1 MSLFGIGVGALQS
14 ASLSLATTGHNIANA
29 SVAGYR
35 RQETLV
41 QNNMPMASGSGFV
54 GQGAR
59 AVSIRRIY
67 DGYIES
73 QVAQLGAQDAYGQ
86 KSASTLARL
95 DALLAD
101 RSVGAGAAL
110 EKFFAA
116 WHGLANDPAYTPAR
130 QGVLAAANSLT
141 DGLAAQAGYLDGL
154 QRAAN
159 GDLVDLAAR
168 INETG
173 QQLAELNDR
182 IGQLQGA
189 TGHPPND
196 LLDRRDAALAELGRL
211 AGATVLKSGVSDY
224 TVLIAG
230 HALVSGNTFAPLAVA
245 ASSYDPRRMEIY
257 AGNKELAL
265 SGMLGGELGAT
276 IDFRVLQLDPAQN
289 ALGRIAMS
297 LAQRVNVLHQAGRD
311 LSGALGGLFFSD
323 PTGMP
328 QSFAHRNNTGT
339 GSLTATLGN
348 AAQLTT
354 SDYSLRFDGGTYTL
368 TRLGDGQ
375 SWSHASLAALATSAA
390 QGFDLT
396 MGGAPAPGDSFLIRP
411 TAAAAGNLGVLV
423 AAAEKI
429 AAADGTAPPGAI
441 LDNANA
447 LAIAA
452 LQGDR
457 TVIAGNRS
465 LADAYGDWVAAVGS
479 ASASAKAL
487 QAAYSS
493 MLEQAQAARQA
504 TSGVNLDEEAAN
516 LIRYQHHYQ
525 AAAQV
530 VKTSNTLFET
540 LLAIGA

>member
-1 MSLFGIGVGALQS
+1 MSLFNIGVGALQS

-35 RQETLV
+35 RQETLT

-59 AVSIRRIY
+59 VVSIRRSY
-67 DGYIES
+67 DEFIES
-73 QVAQLGAQDAYGQ
+73 QVAQLGAQDAYSR
-86 KSASTLARL
+86 KSASALARI
-95 DALLAD
+95 DAVLGD
-101 RSVGAGAAL
+101 RSVGTGAAL
-110 EKFFAA
+110 GKFFAA
-116 WHGLANDPAYTPAR
+116 WHALANDPAYTPAR
-130 QGVLAAANSLT
+130 QGVLAAAHSLT
-141 DGLAAQAGYLDGL
+141 HTLAAQAGYLDGL
-154 QRAAN
+154 QTATNA
-159 GDLVDLAAR
+159 DLTDLAER

-173 QQLAELNDR
+173 RQLAELNDR

-189 TGHPPND
+189 TGRPPND
-196 LLDRRDAALAELGRL
+196 LLDQRDAALAELGRL
-211 AGATVLKSGVSDY
+211 AGATVLKSGVSEY
-224 TVLIAG
+224 TVLVAG
-230 HALVSGNTFAPLAVA
+230 HALVSGNTFAPLSA
-245 ASSYDPRRMEIY
+245 ATSSYDPRRVEIF
-257 AGNKELAL
+257 AGHKELSL
-265 SGMLGGELGAT
+265 PGMVGGELGAT
-276 IDFRVLQLDPAQN
+276 LDFRTRQLDPAQN
-289 ALGRIAMS
+289 ALGRIAMA
-297 LAQRVNVLHQAGRD
+297 LAQNVNDLHQTGKD

-354 SDYSLRFDGGTYTL
+354 SDYSLRFDGGVYTL
-368 TRLGDGQ
+368 TRLNDGQ
-375 SWSHASLAALATSAA
+375 SWSNASLAALAASAA

-396 MGGAPAPGDSFLIRP
+396 MGGAPASGDSFLIRP

-423 AAAEKI
+423 AAAENI
-429 AAADGTAPPGAI
+429 AAAGATAPPGAI
-441 LDNANA
+441 LDNTNA

-452 LQGDR
+452 LQSDH
-457 TVIAGNRS
+457 TLIAGNRS
-465 LADAYGDWVAAVGS
+465 LVGAYDDWVGAVGT
-479 ASASAKAL
+479 ASASAKTL
-487 QAAYSS
+487 QSAFAS
-493 MLEQAQAARQA
+493 MLEQAEAARQA
-504 TSGVNLDEEAAN
+504 VSGVNLDEEAAN